1 MSSFENQNI
10 ADLQRPFSSD
20 DVILSVKDLTVR
32 FYTRRGIVEALRG
45 VSFDLKKQQ
54 VLGIVGESGSG
65 KSVLALSLLNLI
77 EEPGRILKGEVVFK
91 GHDLLKLNRRDMNK
105 IRGGQISMIFSDPMS
120 AFDPTLTVGSQIVE
134 TIRRHHD
141 GISKSK
147 AREMAV
153 ELFKN
158 VKIPSPHR
166 RFDEFPSMFSGGMIQ
181 RAMIADALS
190 SDPEFIIADNPTQA
204 LDVTIQAQI
213 LELIAELRT
222 SQGTTIILITNS
234 LPILARYADEIMVL
248 YAGSVLEHG
257 EKHAVL
263 KSPSHPY
270 TMGLIESIPSVTG
283 KRLKRLKTI
292 RGFTPD
298 RLQTEITSTSCL
310 FADRCSMAMDVC
322 FTDSPDAALVSG
334 SGVHFAKCFR
344 ASELQ
349 QLSAY

>member
-1 MSSFENQNI
+1 MSAFKNQSGG
-10 ADLQRPFSSD
+10 DLQGPFSSD
-20 DVILSVKDLTVR
+20 NVILSVRDLTVR
-32 FYTRRGIVEALRG
+32 FHTRRGIVEALRG
-45 VSFDLKKQQ
+45 VSFNLKKQQ

-91 GHDLLKLNRRDMNK
+91 GRDLLKLNRKDMNR

-134 TIRRHHD
+134 TIRQHHN
-141 GISKSK
+141 GISKSRAK
-147 AREMAV
+147 QMAI
-153 ELFKN
+153 ELFRS
-158 VKIPSPHR
+158 VKIPSPRR
-166 RFDEFPSMFSGGMIQ
+166 RFEEFPYMYSGGMIQ

-190 SDPEFIIADNPTQA
+190 SNPEFIIADNPTQA

-213 LELIAELRT
+213 LELIAELRE
-222 SQGTTIILITNS
+222 SHGTTIILITNS
-234 LPILARYADEIMVL
+234 LPVLARYADEIMVL

-257 EKHAVL
+257 EKHSVL
-263 KSPSHPY
+263 RSPSHPY
-270 TMGLIESIPSVTG
+270 TMGLIASIPSMTG
-283 KRLKRLKTI
+283 ERLKRLKTI

-298 RLQTEITSTSCL
+298 RLQTEITSASCL
-310 FADRCSMAMDVC
+310 FADRCSVAMDVC
-322 FTDSPDAALVSG
+322 FIDSPDAALVRS

-349 QLSAY
+349 ELSAL

>member
-1 MSSFENQNI
+1 MSSSEHQYIRDF
-10 ADLQRPFSSD
+10 QRPFASD

-45 VSFDLKKQQ
+45 VSFDLKKEQ

-65 KSVLALSLLNLI
+65 KSVLALALLNLI
-77 EEPGRILKGEVVFK
+77 EKPGRILKGEVVFK
-91 GHDLLKLNRRDMNK
+91 GRDLLKLNRREMNK

-120 AFDPTLTVGSQIVE
+120 AFDPTMTVGSQIVE
-134 TIRRHHD
+134 TITRHHSAI
-141 GISKSK
+141 GKSK
-147 AREMAV
+147 AKEMAV
-153 ELFKN
+153 ELFRN
-158 VKIPSPHR
+158 VRIPSPRR
-166 RFDEFPSMFSGGMIQ
+166 RFDEFPYMFSGGMIQ

-190 SDPEFIIADNPTQA
+190 SDPEFIVADNPTQA

-213 LELIAELRT
+213 LELIAELSR
-222 SQGTTIILITNS
+222 SRGTTIILITNS

-257 EKHAVL
+257 EKHSVL
-263 KSPSHPY
+263 KNPSHPY

-283 KRLKRLKTI
+283 KRLNRLKTI

-298 RLQTEITSTSCL
+298 RLQTEIASASCL
-310 FADRCSMAMDVC
+310 FADRCSMAIDVC
-322 FTDSPDAALVSG
+322 FIDSPDAAFVSG
-334 SGVHFAKCFR
+334 SGIHFAKCFR
-344 ASELQ
+344 ASEVG